1 MIAAACSPQ
10 MTAECLVAANREFAE
25 RLATLP
31 LQEGIHP
38 SAVPDVNLLCVT
50 RHIPRAPLVYEP
62 CIVLIGQ
69 GHKVGYLGDEQFRYD
84 PEHYLVL
91 AVPMPFE
98 CETHASPAAPLLG
111 LSVGIQPALIQELLL
126 QLDDDDGP
134 AAREMPRG
142 ICAAPV
148 TAALRDASLRLLQAL
163 DSPDEARILGP
174 QLVREI
180 VFRVLQGPYGGA
192 LRALAAQHT
201 HFGKIARALKRIH
214 ADYAGALD
222 IDTLARDAHMSVSS
236 FHHNFK
242 AVTSSSP
249 LQYLKSIRLHKA
261 RLLMAHEGERA
272 SNAALRVGYESVSQF
287 NREFK
292 RAFGTSPG
300 EDARQWR
307 GQVAPL
313 PAVPAP

>member
-10 MTAECLVAANREFAE
+10 FAPECLLAANREFAD
-25 RLATLP
+25 RLAQLP
-31 LQEGIHP
+31 MAEGIHP
-38 SAVPDVNLLCVT
+38 SAVPDVNLLCAR
-50 RHIPRAPLVYEP
+50 RHFPRAPLVYEP

-69 GHKVGYLGDEQFRYD
+69 GHKVGYLGEEQFRYD
-84 PEHYLVL
+84 PDHYLVL
-91 AVPMPFE
+91 SVPMPFE
-98 CETHASPAAPLLG
+98 CETHASPEAPLLG
-111 LSVGIQPALIQELLL
+111 LSVNIQPALIQELLL

-134 AAREMPRG
+134 AREMPRG

-148 TAALRDASLRLLQAL
+148 SAALRDATLRLLGAL
-163 DSPDEARILGP
+163 ESPDEARILGP

-201 HFGKIARALKRIH
+201 HFSKIARALKRIH

-249 LQYLKSIRLHKA
+249 LQYVKSIRLHKA

-292 RAFGTSPG
+292 RAFGASPG

-307 GQVAPL
+307 GQTS
-313 PAVPAP
+313 PAAAASP